1 MLDFNFW
8 SALFVFSLWVGSFVM
23 LVIRFKQTKNLA
35 MIGLLL
41 SVLPMI
47 ASYAIFTYNAYH
59 VLSNADYR
67 YLLRFATGSM
77 GLSIYIFTRT
87 NYINDHDYTKRIRKK
102 SEGD

>member
-8 SALFVFSLWVGSFVM
+8 SALFVLCWWVAAFVM
-23 LVIRFKQTKNLA
+23 LGFRFKQTGNVA

-47 ASYAIFTYNAYH
+47 ISYAIFTVNAYY
-59 VLSNADYR
+59 VLPNAEYR

-77 GLSIYIFTRT
+77 GLSIFIFTRS
-87 NYINDHDYTKRIRKK
+87 NYIDDNDRERTRKK
-102 SEGD
+102 PKGE